1 MKTFKQNISIRV
13 NRLNM
18 LILGIMMVLSLQSNA
33 QSSGKNSLL
42 QMIEDDRTTID
53 VIAGYDKKIQSH
65 ILQVAQTPE
74 LLNKIEELQ
83 KRSQNEFKA
92 IIENY
97 DRDTQSAFYEMAR
110 YPNLITDL
118 VANGKPSGSEIG
130 RIVSNYPQEI
140 HQTTKNYAG
149 KYFDVL
155 QSIDRLNNEIDRAFK
170 YALEPYSPQTRESV
184 NVLIAYPEIVSALV
198 DDKSFTILLGEIYRD
213 DPDWVNQ
220 HLDQISQELAER
232 NKDDLNAYKNQI
244 QSDPEAYKE
253 MLEAADEFAMENNEV
268 RSLNNPSDPILDVRV
283 INSYPYWFG
292 YPYWYSEPYWRP
304 RPYYYHTGFYR
315 NNFGNV
321 VFTGLPSYY
330 FMHWQSYYHPTL
342 FPHLSYNY
350 YSYYENHYMRQYRES
365 PRTFPR
371 QGFYRSI
378 EANVINNP
386 RVNNSTLQRI
396 DHQRGNN
403 IVRQPNTME
412 SRSYKRGN
420 SVISRQGATSGSRQF
435 STKRGS
441 LNERGS
447 ATGNSG
453 TSGQEGNRRAYNSVN
468 HGRSEGSYN
477 RRGSESGNGSIRRNY
492 TPGNSSI
499 RGSSSGRSRQGTSMN
514 QINSESP
521 RSNGSGYG
529 RTRENAPQLT
539 ARQRTSSY
547 NEGSR
552 VAEQQRAVTN
562 QQRRE
567 TASPASQPGRV
578 TSRGEAYRTERSS
591 VSAKR
596 ETPSATA
603 RASARSDRREAS
615 SNKTKQPA
623 NRRMTAEKGSNKMF
637 N

>member
-1 MKTFKQNISIRV
+1 MKTFKQDNSIRV

-33 QSSGKNSLL
+33 QSPGKNSLL

-53 VIAGYDKKIQSH
+53 IIAGYDKKVQGH

-92 IIENY
+92 IIDNY
-97 DRDTQSAFYEMAR
+97 DRDAQSAFYEMAR

-118 VANGKPSGSEIG
+118 VTNGKPSSSEID
-130 RIVSNYPQEI
+130 RIASNYPQEI

-198 DDKSFTILLGEIYRD
+198 DDKSFTVLLGEIYRD

-232 NKDDLNAYKNQI
+232 NKDDLDAYKNQI
-244 QSDPEAYKE
+244 QSDPEAYNE
-253 MLEAADEFAMENNEV
+253 MLEAADEFARENNEV

-304 RPYYYHTGFYR
+304 LPFYCHTGFYR

-321 VFTGLPSYY
+321 IFTGLPSYY

-365 PRTFPR
+365 PRNFPR

-386 RVNNSTLQRI
+386 RINNSTLQRI

-403 IVRQPNTME
+403 IVRQPNIME

-420 SVISRQGATSGSRQF
+420 SVISRQGTTSGSRQF
-435 STKRGS
+435 STKSGS
-441 LNERGS
+441 VNDRGS

-453 TSGQEGNRRAYNSVN
+453 TSGREVNRRSYNSVN
-468 HGRSEGSYN
+468 HGR
-477 RRGSESGNGSIRRNY
+477 
-492 TPGNSSI
+492 
-499 RGSSSGRSRQGTSMN
+499 
-514 QINSESP
+514 
-521 RSNGSGYG
+521 
-529 RTRENAPQLT
+529 
-539 ARQRTSSY
+539 
-547 NEGSR
+547 
-552 VAEQQRAVTN
+552 
-562 QQRRE
+562 
-567 TASPASQPGRV
+567 
-578 TSRGEAYRTERSS
+578 
-591 VSAKR
+591 
-596 ETPSATA
+596 
-603 RASARSDRREAS
+603 
-615 SNKTKQPA
+615 
-623 NRRMTAEKGSNKMF
+623 
-637 N
+637 